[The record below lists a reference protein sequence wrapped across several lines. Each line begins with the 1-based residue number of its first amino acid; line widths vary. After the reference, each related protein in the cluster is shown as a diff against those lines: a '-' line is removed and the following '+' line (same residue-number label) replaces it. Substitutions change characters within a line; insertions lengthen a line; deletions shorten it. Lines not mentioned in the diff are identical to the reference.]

1 MSRDLT
7 SAEREKFVALYGAG
21 AACESCGT
29 EDVVVKIWEKYGSDA
44 HLEGGDIGPTGI
56 VGAIVACDHCDHAQ
70 TVARARILE
79 AS

>member
-7 SAEREKFVALYGAG
+7 DAEREKFAALYGAG
-21 AACESCGT
+21 TVCERCGT

-44 HLEGGDIGPTGI
+44 HLVGGDISPGGI

-70 TVARARILE
+70 TVARDRILM
-79 AS
+79 AG